1 MWAGRG
7 GSEGD
12 QPGDEEI
19 ISLGVF
25 KGSFE
30 PGGVYGRTIT
40 RYNVHHRLLAPGVVA
55 DNRITLFG
63 RYIVYFISA
72 KITL

>member
-1 MWAGRG
+1 MVGRG

-30 PGGVYGRTIT
+30 PGRVYGRTIT
-40 RYNVHHRLLAPGVVA
+40 RYNVHHRLLAPGVAA
-55 DNRITLFG
+55 DNRITLFE